1 MRNQYIVSFY
11 KLCRLPFVYL
21 GAILLIVANA
31 AWGYLKLSTL
41 EGMNLYKV
49 FSDACCD
56 TSFTFISTLVSSW
69 FIGSDFGN
77 RTIQHEIKLGYS
89 RVSVIIVRAVPVF
102 LTTIVLHSIGIL
114 SAMLGLG
121 VKAGFSMDGFS
132 GRDVWWCITIALQII
147 AFQSI
152 IILIAFCLRSFG
164 PAIAASVCFTFF
176 ACNVLRNYTDAKV
189 FLISC
194 FCLVRD
200 SSNETLIGAS
210 VFAAAVIVVM
220 FLAACTVFGKAEIK

>member
-11 KLCRLPFVYL
+11 KLRRLPFVYL
-21 GAILLIVANA
+21 GALLLIVADA

-41 EGMNLYKV
+41 EGMNVYKV

-56 TSFTFISTLVSSW
+56 TSFTFVSTLVSSW
-69 FIGSDFGN
+69 FIASDFGN

-102 LTTIVLHSIGIL
+102 LTTIILHSIGAL

-121 VKAGFSMDGFS
+121 VKVGFSMSGFS
-132 GRDVWWCITIALQII
+132 GRDVWWCATIALQIV

-152 IILIAFCLRSFG
+152 IILIVFWLRSLG
-164 PAIAASVCFTFF
+164 SAITVSVCFTFV

-200 SSNETLIGAS
+200 NSSETLIGAS
-210 VFAAAVIVVM
+210 VFAVAVIVVM
-220 FLAACTVFGKAEIK
+220 FFTVCTVFGKAEIK